1 MKEKPIIVILAIFF
15 TAAMVTFTFVSRYT
29 VEHRLPYVKT
39 IFPEAQLVVPEK
51 AVHINEKGSPCVF
64 IVVQE
69 NTFLGEQ
76 PVADRIPV
84 TIVSYKE
91 EGVELDGIDIND
103 EIIVEA
109 ERELEAGERIRRE
122 NG

>member
-1 MKEKPIIVILAIFF
+1 M
-15 TAAMVTFTFVSRYT
+15 
-29 VEHRLPYVKT
+29 
-39 IFPEAQLVVPEK
+39 VPEK